1 MGFTHLDSNVIQAF
15 EEAKIDAEQHGQTF
29 VNSVRLFKA
38 AIKIV
43 GLPANNLIDLSDG
56 IKSILHKYSVNLK
69 DIGIAANELWPAIDG
84 SSAGFEPV
92 EDPDI
97 INIRNSLISE
107 AESTKQTQNMYNLFS
122 ALFRDENYALF
133 KCLQKVSDNHQ
144 KEFEEASKIEQDK
157 TKVPACGFDVHSLY
171 ADIKRFLSSK
181 VSWDI
186 SALETDN
193 MQKYIEN
200 LNTKFSKEDSATA
213 PKLIGMEDEMTAL
226 QVALAGRDVKS
237 CMLVGEAGVG
247 KSSIVYNL
255 VRRIIRGE
263 VPEFLK
269 NVVIYELH
277 LSNILSG
284 ASFVGQYEERMT
296 NILNAVKKLN
306 NVILFIDEIH
316 TAGKQATSMNAF
328 DLIKPYLSRGD
339 IWMIGATTTSE
350 FNEFVNEDKA
360 IARRFTKVLVNEPNL
375 ETTKEILK
383 GVRDTDNA
391 FFNKESSD
399 DIIDSALKYSQEYSL
414 ELANPAKAINVLD
427 GAYAYAKVKHPNDN
441 KVTQDDIR
449 GAIELKYNI
458 HIYPDRVEKTRNYLK
473 SELFGQDQAIDT
485 VVDKLQMIDMNIRG
499 DDTPAGALL
508 LVGPTG
514 TGKSELSKLVAKSF
528 YGSDDCLIQLSGSEL
543 QTEEDITRI
552 MGSAPSFVG
561 YQNVSGFLQK
571 IQQHPN
577 AILLVDEIEKAH
589 QAIYRV
595 FINMLTDGYM
605 TSSGGDKISF
615 RNILVLF
622 TTNLGYGR
630 SAFEGSGIM
639 AVKRTAQAANLEIK
653 KYFSPEFL
661 GRIDN
666 IVQFNRLDNSVIE
679 NIIEKF
685 RKRYV
690 EKSQRNIKFSKKDIE
705 DIKKNSDIE
714 NYGARNVAHEVAQKF
729 FELAKKEV
737 R

>member
-69 DIGIAANELWPAIDG
+69 DIGIAANELWPAMDG

-107 AESTKQTQNMYNLFS
+107 AESTKQTQNMYNLFT
-122 ALFRDENYALF
+122 AMFRDETYALF
-133 KCLQKVSDNHQ
+133 KCFTKVSENHQ
-144 KEFEEASKIEQDK
+144 REFEEASKLEQDK
-157 TKVPACGFDVHSLY
+157 SKLPATGFDVHNLY
-171 ADIKRFLSSK
+171 ADMRRFLSSK
-181 VSWDI
+181 ISWDI
-186 SALETDN
+186 AALETED

-200 LNTKFSKEDSATA
+200 LNTKFSKEDQTIA

-237 CMLVGEAGVG
+237 CMLVGEAGTG
-247 KSSIVYNL
+247 KSTLVYSL
-255 VRRIIRGE
+255 VRRIIRGD

-269 NVVIYELH
+269 NVVVYELH
-277 LSNILSG
+277 LANILSG
-284 ASFVGQYEERMT
+284 ASFVGQYEGRMT

-316 TAGKQATSMNAF
+316 TAGKQATSLNAF

-375 ETTKEILK
+375 QITKEILK
-383 GVRDTDNA
+383 GVKETDNV
-391 FFNKESSD
+391 FFKRESSD

-458 HIYPDRVEKTRNYLK
+458 HIYPDRVEKTRKYLK
-473 SELFGQDQAIDT
+473 SELFGQDEAIDK
-485 VVDKLQMIDMNIRG
+485 VVDKLEMIDMNIRG

-514 TGKSELSKLVAKSF
+514 CGKSELSKLTAKNF

-543 QTEEDITRI
+543 QTEADITRI

-571 IQQHPN
+571 VQQHPN
-577 AILLVDEIEKAH
+577 AILLIDEIEKAH

-622 TTNLGYGR
+622 TTNLGYGK
-630 SAFEGSGIM
+630 SAFEGSGLM
-639 AVKRTAQAANLEIK
+639 AVNRTAQAADLEIK

-666 IVQFNRLDNSVIE
+666 IVKFNRLNNSVIE

-685 RKRYV
+685 RKRYA

-729 FELAKKEV
+729 FELAKKSK
-737 R
+737 

>member
-69 DIGIAANELWPAIDG
+69 DIGIAANELWPAMDG

-157 TKVPACGFDVHSLY
+157 TKLPACGFDVHSLY
-171 ADIKRFLSSK
+171 ADIRRFLSSK

-186 SALETDN
+186 AALESDN
-193 MQKYIEN
+193 LQKYIEN

-316 TAGKQATSMNAF
+316 TAGKQATSLNAF

-375 ETTKEILK
+375 ETTKDILK
-383 GVRDTDNA
+383 GVRDIDNA
-391 FFNKESSD
+391 FFKKESSD

-427 GAYAYAKVKHPNDN
+427 GAYAYAKVKHPNNN

-473 SELFGQDQAIDT
+473 SELFGQDKAIDA

-630 SAFEGSGIM
+630 STFEGSGIM

-685 RKRYV
+685 RKRYA

-714 NYGARNVAHEVAQKF
+714 NYGARNVAHEVARKF

-737 R
+737 K